1 MICTKGRRLIQVQVP
16 ATEGHAQF
24 TVKGSKFIGALFPV
38 VSEDDVASQLHAVR
52 KKYFDATHNCYA
64 WRLYPDLE
72 KSSDDGEP
80 SGSAGKPI
88 LQVLSGA
95 GLHNALVVV
104 TRYFGGTKL
113 GVGGLVRAYG
123 DAARAAIEDA
133 PVRQLISVTRA
144 TIGVTFDE
152 MSRLYHVVD
161 RTNGV
166 RIEAEQYTDTGPVFS
181 LRIASEGMIS
191 LTDVLREALN
201 REPQWTIVEERL
213 DQI

>member
-1 MICTKGRRLIQVQVP
+1 
-16 ATEGHAQF
+16 
-24 TVKGSKFIGALFPV
+24 VKGSKFIGGLYPV
-38 VSEDDVASQLHAVR
+38 DSEEEVATRLQAIR

-64 WRLYPDLE
+64 WRLYPELE

-133 PVRQLISVTRA
+133 PIRRLISVTRA
-144 TIGVTFDE
+144 TIAVTFDE
-152 MSRLYHVVD
+152 MSKLYHVVD
-161 RTNGV
+161 RAAGV

-191 LTDVLREALN
+191 LTDLLRDTLN
-201 REPQWTIVEERL
+201 REPRWTILEERL